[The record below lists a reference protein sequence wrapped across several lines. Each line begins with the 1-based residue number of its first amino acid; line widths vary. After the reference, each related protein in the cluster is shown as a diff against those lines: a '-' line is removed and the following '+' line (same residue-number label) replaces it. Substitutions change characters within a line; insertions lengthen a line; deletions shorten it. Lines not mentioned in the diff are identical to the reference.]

1 MQGIQII
8 LTPFVWLLMFF
19 YNLFNSYGIALILF
33 AIVVKLILFPFSLKG
48 KRSMIQMNMLNGQ
61 MQKLQKQYGK
71 DKERYN
77 QELQRLYEKEHVNP
91 MSSCLWSFIPLLILL
106 PLYAIIRQ
114 PLTYMMNMDVDTI
127 KLVAQAVDWDSI
139 AVSMNWIKPEIVTKA
154 VQAATDA
161 GTAYVSSFANSGYE
175 QLYLASLI
183 TPENVQ
189 QIAGRLGDAGSQLF
203 SINFQFL
210 GLNLSQIP
218 NVKFWIT
225 GGFGLFLIPVISAAT
240 GFIFSLISM
249 KTNAVNSQSA
259 QAANNPSSKMMLLMS
274 PLMSLWIGFIMPAG
288 LGIYWIAQ
296 NLLSMLQE
304 FISGKMLKQDYAK
317 AAEAKAEQER
327 QEKEDEKR
335 KKQEAA
341 EERARRIEEA
351 KQNKGKKKPA
361 PKKRRDEEDETI
373 PASVKEASRV
383 GMRQYARGRAYDP
396 NRYGEGPTDYREPG
410 APIDEEAIDR
420 ALKKKA
426 EHLEEVAAE
435 AAVDDEIVD
444 SLVAEQAAVEAPE
457 ESPEEVSHETPA
469 VTDAPAFETPVYDA
483 PDYDAEAEAPEAEAA
498 FEEDAAS
505 EDDKQ

>member
-1 MQGIQII
+1 MQGFQII

-114 PLTYMMNMDVDTI
+114 PLTYMMNLTPDMVGQ
-127 KLVAQAVDWDSI
+127 VAAALDWPSVAFDMGWVKEAGQAFV
-139 AVSMNWIKPEIVTKA
+139 N
-154 VQAATDA
+154 
-161 GTAYVSSFANSGYE
+161 NGYN

-189 QIAGRLGDAGSQLF
+189 QVAASLGDAGSKMF
-203 SINFQFL
+203 AVNFQFL

-218 NVKFWIT
+218 NVKFWEA

-361 PKKRRDEEDETI
+361 PKKRKDEEDETI

-396 NRYGEGPTDYREPG
+396 NRYGEGPTEYREPG

-483 PDYDAEAEAPEAEAA
+483 PDYDAEAEAPDAEAA